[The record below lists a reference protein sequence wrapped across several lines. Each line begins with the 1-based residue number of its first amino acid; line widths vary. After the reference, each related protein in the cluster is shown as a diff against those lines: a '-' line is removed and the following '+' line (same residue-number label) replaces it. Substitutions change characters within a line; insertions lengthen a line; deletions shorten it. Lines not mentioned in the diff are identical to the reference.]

1 MLVIPA
7 TILGAM
13 TTASSSLSALVK
25 NTPSLSYAAAGM
37 SLVLTILTAL
47 HTSLNV
53 SPPSILPRGACSSRL
68 GRKCEGV
75 CIESELRVCGKVCG
89 LFKLTCSVMETQGRT
104 FIGSC
109 KLRNTVDRV
118 FEEDLPQNLQYP
130 HDSK

>member
-53 SPPSILPRGACSSRL
+53 SPPSILTRGACSSSFESVGKFAVSLSLHNLSRKHRA
-68 GRKCEGV
+68 GR
-75 CIESELRVCGKVCG
+75 S
-89 LFKLTCSVMETQGRT
+89 SVPA
-104 FIGSC
+104 
-109 KLRNTVDRV
+109 N
-118 FEEDLPQNLQYP
+118 
-130 HDSK
+130 